1 VFAEGS
7 EVKLLARIGGY
18 PAGTVAVVV
27 DVPDSGT
34 CKIELAAG
42 KRFLVRTSA
51 LSLMQG
57 RRFGHPWPRTT

>member
-1 VFAEGS
+1 
-7 EVKLLARIGGY
+7 
-18 PAGTVAVVV
+18 
-27 DVPDSGT
+27 VPDSGT